1 MWPKIKP
8 YIISI
13 AIALGTGALAAFLT
27 RNNMNIY
34 DSINKPSLAP
44 NPIIFPIVWTIL
56 YTLMGISS
64 ALICQQRKKHPE
76 LAADALLSYIIQ
88 LFLNFTWSL
97 IFFNLQNYLFAF
109 IWIVILWIIIFIM
122 IIRFYKISPLAAYL
136 QIPYLIWVTFAGYLN
151 LTIFLIN
158 S

>member
-1 MWPKIKP
+1 MWSKIKP

-34 DSINKPSLAP
+34 DRINKPSFAP
-44 NPIIFPIVWTIL
+44 APIIFPIAWTIL

-64 ALICQQRKKHPE
+64 ALIWQQRKKQPV
-76 LAADALLSYIIQ
+76 LAADALFAYIIQ
-88 LFLNFTWSL
+88 LFLNFTWNL

-109 IWIVILWIIIFIM
+109 IWIIILWIVIFIM
-122 IIRFYKISPLAAYL
+122 IIRFYKVSPLASHL
-136 QIPYLIWVTFAGYLN
+136 QIPYLIWVSFAGYLN
-151 LTIFLIN
+151 LMIYLIN
-158 S
+158 P